1 MYDWTPEFIVSI
13 CIAAV
18 ISALAMPT
26 GLGGGVLYVPDL
38 RLIGGMD
45 QIEASA
51 MSRVL
56 ITGGSVGS
64 IIFQIVWQIRHPNEP
79 LLAQPYYVTVIM
91 PVFMSGSVIGVYLS
105 NVLPSL
111 ICLTLLVV
119 LSIISS
125 VMTFKKGFEC
135 YKKENEL
142 IAAQQVARL
151 IQLASPASTRRSDKQ
166 SDYEIPPLEPIC
178 SLQREI
184 SWMSLDAGINIETL
198 GYDDAE
204 KISIVS
210 GSPMITAT
218 PPPIHRISSIQS
230 LSSLRRY
237 PPATRNTTT
246 PSIAESIEEGVVV
259 HAKHGIVKTHPVSR
273 GLDMIIGSTRNF
285 VIFVIIYWLVL
296 IVLTIS
302 KGGPGRSSI
311 TGVEPCGPLYWGLVG
326 FQVVSGIVF
335 VLVLAYR
342 ELRLIMV
349 SAGFG
354 LVATIAGASGG
365 MLLNPMLLY
374 MGLDPQQVAATSTV
388 ILLVSSSSVSLEFAF
403 TGKVQPILFT
413 LMLTTLAGSVAGM
426 TVLSWLVK
434 KLGRQSF
441 LVFLLGGLVVVGG
454 VILVYIGTTD
464 TISAYNA
471 GENPFAF
478 GQIC

>member
-56 ITGGSVGS
+56 ITGGSIGS

-125 VMTFKKGFEC
+125 VMIFKKGFEC
-135 YKKENEL
+135 YEKENQL
-142 IAAQQVARL
+142 IAAQQQQVERL
-151 IQLASPASTRRSDKQ
+151 IQLASPASTHRSDKLV
-166 SDYEIPPLEPIC
+166 DEIPPLEPIC

-210 GSPMITAT
+210 DSPMVTAA
-218 PPPIHRISSIQS
+218 PIPRVSSIQS
-230 LSSLRRY
+230 LSSLRRQQ
-237 PPATRNTTT
+237 PRNTT
-246 PSIAESIEEGVVV
+246 PSIAESIEEGGAVVQG
-259 HAKHGIVKTHPVSR
+259 KHGIVKTHPVSR

-285 VIFVIIYWLVL
+285 VIFVVIYWLIL

-335 VLVLAYR
+335 VMVLAYR
-342 ELRLIMV
+342 ELRLIMI

-426 TVLSWLVK
+426 TILSWLVK

-471 GENPFAF
+471 GQDPFAF